1 VEQQSREQKVS
12 AAFVTVADT
21 LIDDYDTVTLLQTLV
36 EVCADILA
44 TDAGGLLLA
53 NAAGQLQLVAST
65 SESADLVEI
74 LQLDA
79 GVGPCV
85 DCFTTGKPVTV
96 GDIAGSG
103 SRWPVFREAA
113 LGQGFQSVHATPLR
127 LRGTVLGAMN
137 LFSSTVGEL
146 NDADIA
152 VAQALADV
160 ATIGIIQERIVRDSG
175 IVAEQLQRALQSRVL
190 IEQAK
195 GAVAQT
201 GNISPESAFAM
212 MRKFARDNNVT
223 LSGVC
228 EGVMDRTLEITNSGA
243 ASTVKLMRK

>member
-1 VEQQSREQKVS
+1 
-12 AAFVTVADT
+12 
-21 LIDDYDTVTLLQTLV
+21 
-36 EVCADILA
+36 
-44 TDAGGLLLA
+44 
-53 NAAGQLQLVAST
+53 
-65 SESADLVEI
+65 
-74 LQLDA
+74 
-79 GVGPCV
+79 
-85 DCFTTGKPVTV
+85 
-96 GDIAGSG
+96 
-103 SRWPVFREAA
+103 
-113 LGQGFQSVHATPLR
+113 
-127 LRGTVLGAMN
+127 MN

-175 IVAEQLQRALQSRVL
+175 IVAEQLLRALQSRVL

>member
-1 VEQQSREQKVS
+1 MANQSREQKVS

-53 NAAGQLQLVAST
+53 NSEGQLQLVAST
-65 SESADLVEI
+65 SDRADLVEI

-137 LFSSTVGEL
+137 LFSTTVGEL

-175 IVAEQLQRALQSRVL
+175 IVAEQLQRALHSRVL

-201 GNISPESAFAM
+201 ANVSPENAFAV
-212 MRKFARDNNVT
+212 MRKFARDNNLT

-243 ASTVKLMRK
+243 ATTAKLARK